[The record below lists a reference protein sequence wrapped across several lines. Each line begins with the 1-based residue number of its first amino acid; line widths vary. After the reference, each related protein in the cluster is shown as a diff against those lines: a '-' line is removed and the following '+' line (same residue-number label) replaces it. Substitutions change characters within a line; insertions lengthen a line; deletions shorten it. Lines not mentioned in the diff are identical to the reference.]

1 MLKTVDVGLMANH
14 LSSHQGVI
22 RRLELYTKLTK
33 NQQLNQ
39 IFNQQIGA
47 MKNHVQVMNM
57 LLNPH
62 QTNQQITVPPIPQNG
77 MQMQQ
82 PQPTPADI
90 DITDRDM
97 ALDAHFTATAM
108 ANDNFVSASS
118 MKNIQVK
125 HLHIEMA
132 MQQFQLAE
140 QHERL
145 AEQMGWMTHPVATT
159 TEQQQAI
166 SQMPP
171 QGFQPYRQMANN
183 GQMNGQN
190 QQHRYN

>member
-14 LSSHQGVI
+14 LSAHQGVI

-57 LLNPH
+57 LLNPN

-82 PQPTPADI
+82 THQMSSDMEI
-90 DITDRDM
+90 SDKHM

-108 ANDNFVSASS
+108 ANDNFVSASN
-118 MKNIQVK
+118 MKNPRVK

-132 MQQFQLAE
+132 MQQFHIAE
-140 QHERL
+140 QHEIL

-171 QGFQPYRQMANN
+171 QGFQPYRQMTNN
-183 GQMNGQN
+183 GQMSGQN
-190 QQHRYN
+190 QHRYN